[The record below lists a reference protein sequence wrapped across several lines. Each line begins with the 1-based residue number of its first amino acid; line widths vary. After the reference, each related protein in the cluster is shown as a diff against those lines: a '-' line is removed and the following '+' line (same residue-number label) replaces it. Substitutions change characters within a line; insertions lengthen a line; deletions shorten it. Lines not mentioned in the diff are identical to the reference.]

1 MNDTETERRAAEIFA
16 LRSIR
21 DTAVIFAIGSGV
33 SRTEDTAR
41 FFEKV
46 GEHTVAVPLPRAR
59 ELVRLT
65 LEDGGDGLAEFGHT
79 VHSARTIAFDFRNVM
94 LTTAGNAVLRAAGA

>member
-1 MNDTETERRAAEIFA
+1 MTNTETERRAAEIFA

-21 DTAVIFAIGSGV
+21 DSAVIFAIGSGT

-46 GEHTVAVPLPRAR
+46 GEHTVAVPLARAR

-79 VHSARTIAFDFRNVM
+79 VHSAPTIAFNYRFVL
-94 LTTAGNAVLRAAGA
+94 LTPAGQAVLRAAGA